1 MRRAVGRGAR
11 GAAPTLSLTLS
22 LSLSLSLTRTLTL
35 TLTRTPTEAL
45 EEPLPG
51 PWFVLALEVLDNLP
65 HDKV

>member
-1 MRRAVGRGAR
+1 MGRGAR
-11 GAAPTLSLTLS
+11 GAAPTLSL
-22 LSLSLSLTRTLTL
+22 SLSLSLTLTLTL
-35 TLTRTPTEAL
+35 TLILTLTPTEAL